1 MNIMQEEKFKLDS
14 FIGGWYIDPKI
25 CKDLIKFYESK
36 KHRQMEGESGFGVNK
51 NFKDSLDISLAPS
64 DSALDD
70 YQIAL
75 NECLKLYMKKYPET
89 SNLYQRYDNFREV
102 INIQRYLPKQG
113 FKTWHTERINLKGS
127 KRCLVFMTYLNNV
140 KNGGTEFKYQK
151 IKTEAKKGLTLIW
164 PSDFTHTHK
173 GIIAKETKYII
184 TGWYNFIE

>member
-1 MNIMQEEKFKLDS
+1 MQEEKFKLDS
-14 FIGGWYIDPKI
+14 FIGGWYIDTKI

-36 KHRQMEGESGFGVNK
+36 KHRQMEGESDFKVNK

-75 NECLKLYMKKYPET
+75 NECLKLYMKKYSET
-89 SNLYQRYDNFREV
+89 SNFYQRYDNFREV

-113 FKTWHTERINLKGS
+113 FKTWHTERSNLKSS
-127 KRCLVFMTYLNNV
+127 KRCLVFMTYLNDV

-151 IKTEAKKGLTLIW
+151 IKTEAKEGLTLIW
-164 PSDFTHTHK
+164 PSDFTHTHR

-184 TGWYNFIE
+184 TGWYSFIE